1 MSSEQEK
8 GDDVATKGHDYDESH
23 RIKTARNRAFLREWG
38 DLHAVRR
45 SSGRTELRCE
55 CGDLRCNAKLELTD
69 AEYQS
74 VRVSRLRFPI
84 VPGHVIPG
92 LERVIEVN
100 ERYAV
105 VEKLGQAAESNR
117 RPGFGAV

>member
-1 MSSEQEK
+1 MRSEQEK
-8 GDDVATKGHDYDESH
+8 GDDVATKGHEYDESH
-23 RIKTARNRAFLREWG
+23 RIKTARNRALMRDVSNGHSVLRS
-38 DLHAVRR
+38 A
-45 SSGRTELRCE
+45 GRTEFSCE
-55 CGDLRCNAKLELTD
+55 CGDVRCNARLKLTD
-69 AEYQS
+69 AEYES
-74 VRVSRLRFPI
+74 VRTSRLRFPI

-105 VEKLGQAAESNR
+105 VQKLGQAAESNR